1 MASLFGRRRTLA
13 EAGALTGMTDWH
25 SHILPGVDD
34 GLESIG
40 DSLEALREY
49 EALGIREVWLTPHVM
64 EDVPNT
70 TEGLRERF
78 AELRAA
84 YGGPVELHLAAEYMM
99 DSLLGE
105 RLRSGDL
112 LPIGSE
118 GRHLLVETSY
128 FSPPARLGGILG
140 SVRAAGYFPVLAHPE
155 RYLYM
160 DMRDYGELA
169 ASGAVLQLNLPSL
182 TGMYGSVVRKRAL
195 RLLRT
200 GCYTLAGTDLHR
212 IRQVGRLSSER
223 CLDRTAAG
231 CLSALVQNL
240 NTLCTD

>member
-1 MASLFGRRRTLA
+1 MISLFGRRRTLA
-13 EAGALTGMTDWH
+13 EAGIFAGMTDWH

-40 DSLEALREY
+40 DSLRALREY

-64 EDVPNT
+64 EDMPNT

-112 LPIGSE
+112 LPLGPE

-128 FSPPARLGGILG
+128 FNPPARLGGILD
-140 SVRAAGYFPVLAHPE
+140 SVRSSGYYPVLAHPE

-160 DMRDYGELA
+160 DMKDYDVLT

-182 TGMYGSVVRKRAL
+182 TGMYGSAVRKRAL
-195 RLLRT
+195 RLLRA
-200 GCYTLAGTDLHR
+200 GLYTLAGTDLHR
-212 IRQVGRLSSER
+212 TAQAARLASER

-231 CLSALVQNL
+231 CLSALVKNL

>member
-1 MASLFGRRRTLA
+1 MISLFGRRRTLA

-40 DSLEALREY
+40 DSLRALREY

-78 AELRAA
+78 GELCRA
-84 YGGPVELHLAAEYMM
+84 YSGPVELHLAAEYMM
-99 DSLLGE
+99 DSLLEE

-112 LPIGSE
+112 LPLGPE

-128 FSPPARLGGILG
+128 FNPPARLGGILD
-140 SVRAAGYFPVLAHPE
+140 SVRSSGYYPVLAHPE

-160 DMRDYGELA
+160 DMKDYDVLT
-169 ASGAVLQLNLPSL
+169 ASGAILQLNLPSL
-182 TGMYGSVVRKRAL
+182 TGMYGSTVRKRAL

-200 GCYTLAGTDLHR
+200 GRYTLAGTDLHR
-212 IRQVGRLSSER
+212 IRQVGRLASER

>member
-13 EAGALTGMTDWH
+13 EAGIFAGMTDWH

-99 DSLLGE
+99 DSL
-105 RLRSGDL
+105 
-112 LPIGSE
+112 
-118 GRHLLVETSY
+118 
-128 FSPPARLGGILG
+128 F
-140 SVRAAGYFPVLAHPE
+140 AAVTCFP
-155 RYLYM
+155 
-160 DMRDYGELA
+160 
-169 ASGAVLQLNLPSL
+169 
-182 TGMYGSVVRKRAL
+182 
-195 RLLRT
+195 
-200 GCYTLAGTDLHR
+200 
-212 IRQVGRLSSER
+212 
-223 CLDRTAAG
+223 
-231 CLSALVQNL
+231 
-240 NTLCTD
+240 

>member
-1 MASLFGRRRTLA
+1 MISLFGRRRTLA

-40 DSLEALREY
+40 DSLRALREY
-49 EALGIREVWLTPHVM
+49 EALGIREVWLTPHV
-64 EDVPNT
+64 

-78 AELRAA
+78 GELCGA

-112 LPIGSE
+112 LPLGPE

-128 FSPPARLGGILG
+128 FNPPARLGGILD
-140 SVRAAGYFPVLAHPE
+140 SVRSSGYYPVLAHPE

-160 DMRDYGELA
+160 DMKDYDVLT
-169 ASGAVLQLNLPSL
+169 ASGAVLQLNLGSIA
-182 TGMYGSVVRKRAL
+182 GMYGSAVRKRAL
-195 RLLRT
+195 RLLRA
-200 GCYTLAGTDLHR
+200 GRYTLAGTDLHR
-212 IRQVGRLSSER
+212 TAQAARLASER

-231 CLSALVQNL
+231 CLSALVKDL

>member
-1 MASLFGRRRTLA
+1 MISLFGRRRTLA
-13 EAGALTGMTDWH
+13 EAGIFAGMTDWH

-34 GLESIG
+34 GLGSVA

-49 EALGIREVWLTPHVM
+49 GALGIREVWLTPHVM

-78 AELRAA
+78 GELCGA

-112 LPIGSE
+112 LPLGPE

-128 FSPPARLGGILG
+128 FSPPARLGGSSRPPRRHPRLRQGRGILPG
-140 SVRAAGYFPVLAHPE
+140 TGPSREIPVHGHE
-155 RYLYM
+155 
-160 DMRDYGELA
+160 
-169 ASGAVLQLNLPSL
+169 
-182 TGMYGSVVRKRAL
+182 
-195 RLLRT
+195 
-200 GCYTLAGTDLHR
+200 
-212 IRQVGRLSSER
+212 
-223 CLDRTAAG
+223 
-231 CLSALVQNL
+231 
-240 NTLCTD
+240 

>member
-1 MASLFGRRRTLA
+1 MFPFSRKRTLS
-13 EAGALTGMTDWH
+13 EAGIFAGMTDWH

-34 GLESIG
+34 GLG
-40 DSLEALREY
+40 GVADSLEALREY
-49 EALGIREVWLTPHVM
+49 GALGIREVWLTPHVM
-64 EDVPNT
+64 EDMPNT

-84 YGGPVELHLAAEYMM
+84 YDGPVELHLAAEYMM
-99 DSLLGE
+99 DSLLEE

-128 FSPPARLGGILG
+128 FNPPARLGDILD
-140 SVRAAGYFPVLAHPE
+140 SVRSSGYYPVLAHPE

-160 DMRDYGELA
+160 DMKDYDVLT
-169 ASGAVLQLNLPSL
+169 ASGAILQLNLPSL
-182 TGMYGSVVRKRAL
+182 TGMYGSAVRKRAL

-223 CLDRTAAG
+223 CLDGTAAG
-231 CLSALVQNL
+231 RLSALVQNL

>member
-1 MASLFGRRRTLA
+1 MISLFGRRRTLA
-13 EAGALTGMTDWH
+13 ETGALTGMTDWH

-34 GLESIG
+34 GLASIG

-64 EDVPNT
+64 EDMPNT

-99 DSLLGE
+99 DPLLGE

-155 RYLYM
+155 RYLYPWP
-160 DMRDYGELA
+160 A
-169 ASGAVLQLNLPSL
+169 
-182 TGMYGSVVRKRAL
+182 
-195 RLLRT
+195 
-200 GCYTLAGTDLHR
+200 C
-212 IRQVGRLSSER
+212 
-223 CLDRTAAG
+223 TAAQ
-231 CLSALVQNL
+231 SARGRSDCCGPDSIPSPARTSTAPRRPQGWPRRDAWTGLPRGVSPHSYR
-240 NTLCTD
+240 T

>member
-1 MASLFGRRRTLA
+1 
-13 EAGALTGMTDWH
+13 MTDWH

-34 GLESIG
+34 GLASIG

-49 EALGIREVWLTPHVM
+49 GALGIREVWLTPHVM

-99 DSLLGE
+99 DSL
-105 RLRSGDL
+105 L

-160 DMRDYGELA
+160 DMRDYVELA
-169 ASGAVLQLNLPSL
+169 ASGAVLQLNLGSMA
-182 TGMYGSVVRKRAL
+182 GMYGSAVRKRAL
-195 RLLRT
+195 RLLRA
-200 GCYTLAGTDLHR
+200 GLYTLAGTDLHR
-212 IRQVGRLSSER
+212 TAQAAGLASER
-223 CLDRTAAG
+223 CLDGTAAG

>member
-1 MASLFGRRRTLA
+1 MISLFGRCRTLA

-34 GLESIG
+34 GLASIG
-40 DSLEALREY
+40 DSLRALREY
-49 EALGIREVWLTPHVM
+49 EALHVM

-78 AELRAA
+78 GELCGA

-99 DSLLGE
+99 DSLLEE

-112 LPIGSE
+112 LPLGPE

-128 FSPPARLGGILG
+128 FNPPARLGGILD
-140 SVRAAGYFPVLAHPE
+140 SVRSSGYYPVLAHPE

-160 DMRDYGELA
+160 DMKDYDVLT
-169 ASGAVLQLNLPSL
+169 ASGAILQLNLGSIA
-182 TGMYGSVVRKRAL
+182 GMYGSAVRKRAL
-195 RLLRT
+195 HLLRT

-212 IRQVGRLSSER
+212 IRQVGRLASER